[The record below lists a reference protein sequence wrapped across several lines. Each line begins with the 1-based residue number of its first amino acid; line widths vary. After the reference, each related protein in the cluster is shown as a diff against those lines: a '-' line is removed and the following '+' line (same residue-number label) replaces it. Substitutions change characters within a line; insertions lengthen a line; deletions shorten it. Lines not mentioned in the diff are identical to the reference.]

1 LRVEVIH
8 LRAPSDIQPGQAV
21 DAATAPEVGHRRDF
35 AFDVPPGT
43 TALRVDL
50 IEAARDLDL
59 LLSAK
64 APPLDRDAAQWKA
77 ASPLGRESLVLG
89 ADAQPALPAAGR
101 LYLSVVD
108 PSLYDAPVQFRL
120 VVTLGAAAPAEA
132 LVLPELPRP
141 ADPRERALASVVEI
155 IAGDGSGSGTLVR
168 EDGLILTARHVIGE
182 RTGESGDIAVAMNL
196 DPTGMTSDLFR
207 AAVVASDPGLDLA
220 LLHVTSGLYGQ
231 PLPKGYRFPACPV
244 AFDGLP
250 KLGDELV
257 TIGFPEPGG
266 TGTRSPVMYSR
277 GVVSGFER
285 EKSGLRLKTD
295 AFVAS
300 GSSGGA
306 VLDARFRLVGVPVFT
321 VADSYDTAILGFL
334 VPVMELP
341 KAWQELISARR

>member
-1 LRVEVIH
+1 M
-8 LRAPSDIQPGQAV
+8 
-21 DAATAPEVGHRRDF
+21 
-35 AFDVPPGT
+35 
-43 TALRVDL
+43 
-50 IEAARDLDL
+50 
-59 LLSAK
+59 
-64 APPLDRDAAQWKA
+64 
-77 ASPLGRESLVLG
+77 
-89 ADAQPALPAAGR
+89 
-101 LYLSVVD
+101 
-108 PSLYDAPVQFRL
+108 
-120 VVTLGAAAPAEA
+120 
-132 LVLPELPRP
+132 
-141 ADPRERALASVVEI
+141 
-155 IAGDGSGSGTLVR
+155 
-168 EDGLILTARHVIGE
+168 IGE

-231 PLPKGYRFPACPV
+231 PIPKGYRFPACPV
-244 AFDGLP
+244 SFDGLP

-306 VLDARFRLVGVPVFT
+306 VLDDRFRLVGVPVFT